1 MLKPS
6 ACHARI
12 FRLVNILSVLRMIGR
27 VHMNERL
34 SDVTRMLLDVSVSQK
49 QKNVKKNV
57 TTNKKKVTTNIK
69 FYILIVFMQT

>member
-6 ACHARI
+6 ACQARI

-49 QKNVKKNV
+49 QKK
-57 TTNKKKVTTNIK
+57 
-69 FYILIVFMQT
+69 

>member
-6 ACHARI
+6 ACQARI

-49 QKNVKKNV
+49 KNKNTKKNV
-57 TTNKKKVTTNIK
+57 TTNKKR
-69 FYILIVFMQT
+69 LQQTSSFTF

>member
-6 ACHARI
+6 ACQARI

-49 QKNVKKNV
+49 KLKIKKKCY
-57 TTNKKKVTTNIK
+57 NKQKKVTTNIK

>member
-1 MLKPS
+1 
-6 ACHARI
+6 
-12 FRLVNILSVLRMIGR
+12 MIGR

-49 QKNVKKNV
+49 KKKMSKKNV

-69 FYILIVFMQT
+69 FYILIVFIQT

>member
-6 ACHARI
+6 ACQARI

-49 QKNVKKNV
+49 KNKNKKKNV
-57 TTNKKKVTTNIK
+57 TTNKKR
-69 FYILIVFMQT
+69 LQQTSSFTF